1 MMENEETEEGETEEG
16 RAMMRDELGGGEKLV
31 QTCFLVCLF
40 PWERVRRKGL
50 YERDALILAREEMKY
65 SHHLLS

>member
-40 PWERVRRKGL
+40 PWERVRRKACTSVM
-50 YERDALILAREEMKY
+50 R
-65 SHHLLS
+65 